1 MCFQF
6 IPTVK
11 FRALRFLSAGGIPPS
26 FTAPRSGNQL
36 NFSLTHNCITENPLV
51 TKLHTSDHFLVQF
64 SMINV
69 FLSVS
74 PTNYVHLYYTAVS
87 SAALRSERTSE
98 QQRRCGTNQSPDRP
112 KNQSLYALTFP
123 NSSSATNPQTF
134 DCCRKLQTSF
144 SSLVLIQNML
154 YLTKSLIFFH
164 RTAVKPPED
173 SVRFNQP
180 KRAHVTPLLVSL
192 HWHQVDACCL
202 SAVTTRLLSC
212 SESFFR

>member
-1 MCFQF
+1 MFPVQTDCKVQ
-6 IPTVK
+6 
-11 FRALRFLSAGGIPPS
+11 SPS
-26 FTAPRSGNQL
+26 FPFCRRKPTKLHCTSSGNQL
-36 NFSLTHNCITENPLV
+36 NFILTHNCITENPLV

-164 RTAVKPPED
+164 RIQSGSTNLNELM
-173 SVRFNQP
+173 S
-180 KRAHVTPLLVSL
+180 HLCWSL
-192 HWHQVDACCL
+192 STGIRLMLAACQQ
-202 SAVTTRLLSC
+202 
-212 SESFFR
+212 